1 METFVEITNSAKVR
15 SNSNLV
21 ISGIKANKSG
31 WAPYS
36 FYPNKGVVGVI
47 IGEAQSYEGTIY
59 IVQCGDRLLVPILPE
74 DLKKISHSEFSIKY
88 PKNKVVGKATDE
100 QNNCA
105 FDVKLS
111 TKCLAGKTTNYGK
124 FNVCSG

>member
-1 METFVEITNSAKVR
+1 METFVEITNSSKVR

-31 WAPYS
+31 WTPYS

-74 DLKKISHSEFSIKY
+74 GFKKISYSEFSAKY
-88 PKNKVVGKATDE
+88 PKNKVVGKATNE
-100 QNNCA
+100 QTNSA
-105 FDVKLS
+105 FDVDEVMDSL
-111 TKCLAGKTTNYGK
+111 GKMFGW
-124 FNVCSG
+124 